1 MPGDLIAMTKIK
13 VAVNGALGRMG
24 QQVVQAVVADP
35 DLELTAAAD
44 VKAEREH
51 ISVPG
56 LHKKTP
62 LQNSLTAVIEM
73 YHPQVVVDFTV
84 PEAAMGAARLALRN
98 GACLVMGTTGLSEA
112 NLGEI
117 DDLAKKHKKGAVVA
131 ANFAVGAVIMMH
143 LAKVAAKYFDN
154 AEIIELHHDKKLD
167 APSGTA
173 LATARAMLQSRGKPF
188 SYPGTEKETLK
199 GTRGGQTD
207 GVAVHSVRLPG
218 LVASQEVIFGALGQ
232 TLSIRH
238 DTVSRES
245 FMPGVI
251 LAVKEVMH
259 VQGLVYGLERLLKLG
274 D

>member
-1 MPGDLIAMTKIK
+1 MSKIK

-24 QQVVQAVVADP
+24 QQAVHDIVADP
-35 DLELTAAAD
+35 DLELIAAAD
-44 VKAEREH
+44 IKAEREH
-51 ISVPG
+51 SSVPG
-56 LHKKTP
+56 LPKKIP
-62 LQNSLTAVIEM
+62 LHNNLTALIEM

-84 PEAAMGAARLALRN
+84 PEAAMGAARLALNN

-112 NLGEI
+112 NLKEI
-117 DDLAKKHKKGAVVA
+117 DDLAQKYKKGAVVA
-131 ANFAVGAVIMMH
+131 ANFAIGAIIMMH
-143 LAKVAAKYFDN
+143 LAKIAAKYFDN

-188 SYPGTEKETLK
+188 IYPGTEKETLK
-199 GTRGGQTD
+199 GTRGGQSE
-207 GVAVHSVRLPG
+207 GIAIHSVRLPG
-218 LVASQEVIFGALGQ
+218 LVASQEVILGALGQ

-238 DTVSRES
+238 DTISRES

-251 LAVKEVMH
+251 LAVKEVIHMH
-259 VQGLVYGLERLLKLG
+259 GLVYGLDRLLKLG